1 MTDNE
6 KDWFKL
12 YAGLAMLGLL
22 IRTKGNIFPDELG
35 LDSVT
40 LAKGVLTSVNE
51 TIEKDLSGGD
61 H

>member
-12 YAGLAMLGLL
+12 YTGLAMLGTL
-22 IRTKGNIFPDELG
+22 IRTKGNIFPDEVAQ
-35 LDSVT
+35 DSV
-40 LAKGVLTSVNE
+40 LIAKVLLNCVK
-51 TIEKDLSGGD
+51 EKEDNARGD